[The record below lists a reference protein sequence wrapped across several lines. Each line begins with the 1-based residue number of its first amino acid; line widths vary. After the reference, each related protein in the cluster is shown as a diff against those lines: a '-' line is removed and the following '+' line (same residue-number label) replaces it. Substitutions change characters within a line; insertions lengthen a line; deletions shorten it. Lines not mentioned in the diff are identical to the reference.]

1 MEMILIAIL
10 IIIMYNR
17 PLELKHFSDT
27 VLGKIVG
34 VVIVSFIALKFGR
47 NTALIAAVIVILAS
61 YSEKEG
67 AQSKEEKPA
76 PKKEQK
82 KETPKPSPKPAPKP
96 APKPTPKPAPAPT
109 PKPTPAPVKS
119 DTAGRGGGLR
129 GGARRKW
136 GGRAVAKAPLIS
148 ARPSRWGGLPVL
160 TASRGQNVLAK
171 AMSPVPRHSTLNV
184 VDKDREMKIASL
196 LNSQEARG
204 QYGGESQGMVKR
216 PNQ

>member
-17 PLELKHFSDT
+17 PVELKHFSDT

-34 VVIVSFIALKFGR
+34 VIIVGFIALKFGR

-67 AQSKEEKPA
+67 ARSKEEKPA

-82 KETPKPSPKPAPKP
+82 KETPKP
-96 APKPTPKPAPAPT
+96 APKPTPKPTPAPAPAPT
-109 PKPTPAPVKS
+109 PKPTPVSVNS
-119 DTAGRGGGLR
+119 DTPGRGGGLR

-136 GGRAVAKAPLIS
+136 GGRAAAKAPLIS

-160 TASRGQNVLAK
+160 TAARGQNVLAK